1 MQSSGPAGRSHLMRR
16 RLRELLQRNVPVV
29 APGVFDGL
37 SARLGE
43 KAGLQA
49 LHASGGAI
57 ARSMGYPDL
66 GVVTLTEV
74 VARLAEICEAG
85 LPVVADADTGFGGIH
100 NVARTVREFERIGV
114 AALHIEDQTFPK
126 RCGHMEG
133 VGVVSLEEAQSRI
146 RAAGAARND
155 PSLLII
161 ARTDALSHEGLSGA
175 CRRMQSYL
183 DAGADIAFIE
193 GLDTPELIRE
203 AANLIQAP
211 KLLNLTDARNGLPLP
226 LEAMRRMG
234 YAILIVPVDVQ
245 SAAIAAMNAT
255 FAALRESGHTRDV
268 AHILATSETRDEA
281 VETSAYFARE
291 AKWASVSQAVRK

>member
-1 MQSSGPAGRSHLMRR
+1 MQTPGTIGRSHLMRR
-16 RLRELLQRNVPVV
+16 RLQEMLQQSVPIG
-29 APGVFDGL
+29 APGIFDGL

-49 LHASGGAI
+49 LHASGGAM

-85 LPVVADADTGFGGIH
+85 IPVIADADTGFGGVH
-100 NVARTVREFERIGV
+100 NVERTVRDFERIGV

-126 RCGHMEG
+126 RCGLMDG
-133 VGVVSLEEAQSRI
+133 VGVVPLDEARSRI
-146 RAAGAARND
+146 VAATAARQD
-155 PSLLII
+155 PNMLII

-175 CRRMQSYL
+175 CGRMRDYL
-183 DAGADIAFIE
+183 EAGADIAFIE
-193 GLDTPELIRE
+193 GLETPDLIRE
-203 AANLIQAP
+203 AASLIEGP
-211 KLLNLTDARNGLPLP
+211 KLLNLTRAREGLPLP
-226 LEAMRRMG
+226 LETLRSLG
-234 YAILIVPVDVQ
+234 YVILIAPGDAQ
-245 SAAIAAMNAT
+245 SAAIAAMNST

-268 AHILATSETRDEA
+268 AHLLTTSEIRDEA

-291 AKWASVSQAVRK
+291 AEWTSASSEGRK

>member
-1 MQSSGPAGRSHLMRR
+1 MQSSVPLDRASVRR
-16 RLRELLQRNVPVV
+16 RRFREMLQQNFPVV
-29 APGVFDGL
+29 APGIFDGL

-43 KAGLQA
+43 LAGMQA

-74 VARLAEICEAG
+74 LGRLAEICETG
-85 LPVVADADTGFGGIH
+85 VPVIADADTGFGGVH
-100 NVARTVREFERIGV
+100 NVERTVREFERIGV

-126 RCGHMEG
+126 RCGLMQG
-133 VGVVSLEEAQSRI
+133 VGVVPLEEAQSRI
-146 RAAGAARND
+146 VAAVAGRND
-155 PSLLII
+155 PDMLII
-161 ARTDALSHEGLSGA
+161 ARTDAVSHEGLSGA
-175 CRRMQSYL
+175 CRRIRHYL

-203 AANLIQAP
+203 AASLIDGP
-211 KLLNLTDARNGLPLP
+211 KLLNLTKAREGLPLP
-226 LEAMRRMG
+226 LETLRSMG
-234 YAILIVPVDVQ
+234 YVILIVPGDVQ

-255 FAALRESGHTRDV
+255 FEALRNNGHTREV
-268 AHILATSETRDEA
+268 AHLLTTTEIRDEA

-291 AKWASVSQAVRK
+291 TQWSAPAPRRP

>member
-1 MQSSGPAGRSHLMRR
+1 MLQSGPVGAATEQRR
-16 RLRELLQRNVPVV
+16 RLRELLRQGFPVV

-66 GVVTLTEV
+66 GILTLTEV
-74 VARLAEICEAG
+74 LGRLAEICEAG
-85 LPVVADADTGFGGIH
+85 LPVIADADTGFGGVH
-100 NVARTVREFERIGV
+100 NVERTVREFERVGV

-126 RCGHMEG
+126 RCGLMAG
-133 VGVVSLEEAQSRI
+133 VGVVPVEEARSRI
-146 RAAGAARND
+146 VAAAAGRAD
-155 PSLLII
+155 PDMLII
-161 ARTDALSHEGLSGA
+161 ARTDAVAQEGLSGA
-175 CRRMQSYL
+175 CRRMRLYL

-193 GLDTPELIRE
+193 GLETPELIRE
-203 AANLIQAP
+203 AASLIEGP
-211 KLLNLTDARNGLPLP
+211 KLLNLTRAREGLPLP
-226 LEAMRRMG
+226 MEALRDMG
-234 YAILIVPVDVQ
+234 YVILIAPGDVQ
-245 SAAIAAMNAT
+245 SAAIAAMNAA

-268 AHILATSETRDEA
+268 AHLLTTSEIRDEA

-291 AKWASVSQAVRK
+291 AQWTADGSEPR